1 MSFQEVVCEV
11 RRTALEA
18 YQHQDVPF
26 ERLVEELS
34 PERSLN
40 RTPIFQ
46 VIFAMQNMREV
57 AQRMK
62 GLEAELIPGDALRV
76 RFDLE
81 VQVIE
86 MNGAIEF
93 EWIYNKDLFNYS
105 RMERMA
111 RHYLRVLEVAGS
123 KPELQ
128 IRDIDL
134 LTQSERNQIL
144 VEWNKPR
151 KDYGQARCIHQLF
164 EEQAKRTPEAAAV
177 ICEGEQLSYQELN
190 RRANQLARYLSER
203 GAGPEIR
210 VGICIERSIEM
221 VIGLLG
227 ILKAGGAY
235 VPIDPSYPDER
246 LKLMVQD
253 SEIRLLI
260 TEERLAER
268 CSDGS
273 VELICLDRDWQIIS
287 ARSTESLQSQVEPDN
302 AAYVIYTSGSTGR
315 PKGVIATHRS
325 LHNLFNA
332 VDENLHFSGDDVWS
346 MFHSYSFD
354 FSVWE
359 IWGAL
364 IYGGKLVIV
373 PYLVARTPEQFFE
386 LVCEE
391 GVTILSQTPSGFRYF
406 IRADEEAGPGSKLNL
421 RAVIF
426 GGEALDFQSLKGWA
440 ERHGDES
447 PQLINMYGITETT
460 VHTTYKRVA
469 SQNLEEPSGSL
480 IGSPLANMHV
490 YVLSKHLQPV
500 TVGVIGE
507 LYVGGKG
514 LARGYLNLATLT
526 AERFVA
532 NPFGEPGTRMYRTGD
547 LALWREDG
555 SLEFMGRADQQVKI
569 RGFRIEPGEI
579 EAVLEAEPEVAQS
592 AVLAREGMTGDK
604 HLTAYVVP
612 ASGQSIDPVALR
624 EQLTRRLPD
633 YMVPAAIVE
642 LTALPLTPN
651 GKLDRRALPEPE
663 FQAVEDYRP
672 PRTEQEEILCE
683 LFAEVLGLERVGLD
697 DGFFTLGGH
706 SLLAMRLVGR
716 IRAVLGVELSIRTLF
731 EAPTVAGLAQRILE
745 SGRTDPYEIIIPIR
759 PFGNRPPLFCI
770 HPAVGL
776 SSGYSA
782 LIPFV
787 DAKHPIYGLQARGLS
802 RPAQLPNS
810 IGEMASEYLAHIRA
824 VQPHGPYHLLGWS
837 FGGYVAHTIASLA
850 QQAGEE
856 IALLALLDAFPAT
869 QNQQIDDSPDEYLK
883 VMIGLYSEM
892 SEMIDDAHRTR
903 ITAIIHNSVKLYQQF
918 KPLTYSGDALLFVAA
933 REHDETAVA
942 DLWRPFINGE
952 LKMFSIPCGHHEMLR
967 REPITQIAQVLS
979 RALESS
985 SHWQRR

>member
-1 MSFQEVVCEV
+1 
-11 RRTALEA
+11 
-18 YQHQDVPF
+18 
-26 ERLVEELS
+26 
-34 PERSLN
+34 
-40 RTPIFQ
+40 
-46 VIFAMQNMREV
+46 
-57 AQRMK
+57 
-62 GLEAELIPGDALRV
+62 
-76 RFDLE
+76 
-81 VQVIE
+81 
-86 MNGAIEF
+86 
-93 EWIYNKDLFNYS
+93 
-105 RMERMA
+105 
-111 RHYLRVLEVAGS
+111 
-123 KPELQ
+123 
-128 IRDIDL
+128 
-134 LTQSERNQIL
+134 
-144 VEWNKPR
+144 
-151 KDYGQARCIHQLF
+151 
-164 EEQAKRTPEAAAV
+164 
-177 ICEGEQLSYQELN
+177 
-190 RRANQLARYLSER
+190 
-203 GAGPEIR
+203 
-210 VGICIERSIEM
+210 
-221 VIGLLG
+221 
-227 ILKAGGAY
+227 
-235 VPIDPSYPDER
+235 
-246 LKLMVQD
+246 
-253 SEIRLLI
+253 
-260 TEERLAER
+260 
-268 CSDGS
+268 
-273 VELICLDRDWQIIS
+273 
-287 ARSTESLQSQVEPDN
+287 
-302 AAYVIYTSGSTGR
+302 
-315 PKGVIATHRS
+315 
-325 LHNLFNA
+325 
-332 VDENLHFSGDDVWS
+332 
-346 MFHSYSFD
+346 
-354 FSVWE
+354 
-359 IWGAL
+359 
-364 IYGGKLVIV
+364 
-373 PYLVARTPEQFFE
+373 
-386 LVCEE
+386 
-391 GVTILSQTPSGFRYF
+391 
-406 IRADEEAGPGSKLNL
+406 
-421 RAVIF
+421 
-426 GGEALDFQSLKGWA
+426 
-440 ERHGDES
+440 
-447 PQLINMYGITETT
+447 
-460 VHTTYKRVA
+460 
-469 SQNLEEPSGSL
+469 
-480 IGSPLANMHV
+480 
-490 YVLSKHLQPV
+490 
-500 TVGVIGE
+500 
-507 LYVGGKG
+507 
-514 LARGYLNLATLT
+514 
-526 AERFVA
+526 
-532 NPFGEPGTRMYRTGD
+532 MYRTGD